1 MADKDAPASSVDV
14 VRGAPWPSA
23 TGWPRAWRCG
33 DGRRRRSPWDGGGLL
48 AALGRLRLGGGV
60 VIGMFPLFYRFQ
72 LPGRDPTYG
81 YHGLWARSQ
90 MGIVRLP
97 LDSSVLLLFL
107 GSFSS

>member
-33 DGRRRRSPWDGGGLL
+33 DGRRHRSPWDGGGLL

-60 VIGMFPLFYRFQ
+60 VIGMFPLFYLFQ
-72 LPGRDPTYG
+72 LPG
-81 YHGLWARSQ
+81 RSQ
-90 MGIVRLP
+90 MGIVRLS

>member
-1 MADKDAPASSVDV
+1 MAF
-14 VRGAPWPSA
+14 
-23 TGWPRAWRCG
+23 G
-33 DGRRRRSPWDGGGLL
+33 DGMAKGLALWGRATAPQPMGWWWAAGG
-48 AALGRLRLGGGV
+48 AREIEM
-60 VIGMFPLFYRFQ
+60 IGMFPLFYRFQ

-107 GSFSS
+107 GSFNS